1 MLHSRPGTGR
11 PSTSGRGNALETIE
25 LVVGRI
31 GKPHGIR
38 GEVTVDVRT
47 DEPERR
53 FAPGSVLR
61 AAPPRGAEARSR
73 ELHVVRSRW
82 HQSVLLVTFEELGDR
97 NAAEAAR
104 GSVLHATVP
113 ADATPEDPDEFYDH
127 QLVGLAVHDVDGT
140 HLGEVTGLTH
150 GAQDLL
156 QVRTPDGRDT
166 LVPFVKA
173 LVPEVDVAGGR
184 VVVADRPGLVSP
196 LPDDDAE
203 EAPGAPARGRG

>member
-1 MLHSRPGTGR
+1 M
-11 PSTSGRGNALETIE
+11 EMIE

-47 DEPERR
+47 DEPETR
-53 FAPGSVLR
+53 FAVGAVLR
-61 AAPPRGAEARSR
+61 TDPPRGSAFSAPAVTVKS
-73 ELHVVRSRW
+73 VRW
-82 HQSVLLVTFEELGDR
+82 HQGRLLLGLEELPDR

-104 GSVLHATVP
+104 GVVMLASVP

-127 QLVGLAVHDVDGT
+127 QLVGLAVLDEEGA
-140 HLGEVTGLTH
+140 HLGEVTHLVHG

-156 QVRTPDGRDT
+156 GIRTPDRRDT

-173 LVPEVDVAGGR
+173 LVPAVDLAAGH
-184 VVVADRPGLVSP
+184 VVVADRPGLVAP
-196 LPDDDAE
+196 LEDDDQ
-203 EAPGAPARGRG
+203 